1 LNFQKKLPATERST
15 DFDECKGIWLISLN
29 RYESMM
35 DAFER
40 FGLLIN
46 NRIVRTPVAIA
57 SMAGI
62 VDAAYVLGRADHIG
76 AAFIG
81 GYSIDPPAI
90 EAAKTVTA
98 DGNRKEFLF
107 DDPVEELK
115 KQMAM
120 MEKSTVVLGL
130 NLRGSS
136 PESFASIA
144 RSLGESVVYE
154 VDAHCRQPA
163 MIAAGTGEH
172 YLKKPGELMEVVRAL
187 KSENVTVSVKIRA
200 GIAADDRLLARKL
213 WQSGADILHIDL
225 MDFGSA
231 KLRQIRNSCPLMLIA
246 NNSINTFDRMRE
258 MLSHGADIV
267 SLARKSDTRTLSGL
281 DAAITRYALE
291 EGWYNSPKQ
300 LCRGGD
306 IRALTFCCMPVKEC
320 PLIPTLSRINMPKE
334 AYIQMKLDSVKGS
347 PLQEG
352 NQTCFG
358 SLAWCCKTS
367 SPCMFR
373 DMTLKQAGLSKKE
386 YMRLKRELSDTIMSR
401 VFHDVPSDESS

>member
-1 LNFQKKLPATERST
+1 
-15 DFDECKGIWLISLN
+15 
-29 RYESMM
+29 MM

-40 FGLLIN
+40 FGLLMN

-57 SMAGI
+57 SMAGM
-62 VDAAYVLGRADHIG
+62 VDSAYVLERADHIG

-81 GYSIDPPAI
+81 GYSIDQSTMD
-90 EAAKTVTA
+90 AAKSVTA
-98 DGNRKEFLF
+98 EGSRKEFLY

-115 KQMAM
+115 KQMALM
-120 MEKSTVVLGL
+120 KKSTVVLGL
-130 NLRGSS
+130 NLRGST
-136 PESFASIA
+136 PESFGAVA
-144 RSLGESVVYE
+144 QSLGESVVYE
-154 VDAHCRQPA
+154 IDAHCRQPA
-163 MIAAGTGEH
+163 MIAAGCGEH
-172 YLKKPGELMEVVRAL
+172 YLKKPGELMAVIRAL
-187 KSENVTVSVKIRA
+187 KSENVIVSVKIRA
-200 GIAADDRLLARKL
+200 GVAHDDRLLARKL

-231 KLRQIRNSCPLMLIA
+231 KLRQVRNSCPLMLIA
-246 NNSINTFDRMRE
+246 NNTINTFDRMRE
-258 MLSHGADIV
+258 MLSHGADMV

-281 DAAITRYALE
+281 DAAITRYAME

-320 PLIPTLSRINMPKE
+320 PLLPTLSRIHMPKE
-334 AYIQMKLDSVKGS
+334 DYIKMKLESVKGS

-352 NQTCFG
+352 SQTCFG

-386 YMRLKRELSDTIMSR
+386 YMRLKRDLSDMIMSR

>member
-1 LNFQKKLPATERST
+1 
-15 DFDECKGIWLISLN
+15 
-29 RYESMM
+29 MM

-57 SMAGI
+57 SMAGM
-62 VDAAYVLGRADHIG
+62 VDSSYVLERADHIG

-81 GYSIDPPAI
+81 GYSIDRI
-90 EAAKTVTA
+90 TMDAAKSVTA
-98 DGNRKEFLF
+98 EGNRKEFLY
-107 DDPVEELK
+107 DDPAEELK
-115 KQMAM
+115 KQMAL
-120 MEKSTVVLGL
+120 MEKSAVVLGL

-136 PESFASIA
+136 PESFGAMA

-154 VDAHCRQPA
+154 IDAHCRQPA
-163 MIAAGTGEH
+163 MIAAGCGEH
-172 YLKKPGELMEVVRAL
+172 YLKKPGELMAVVRAL

-200 GIAADDRLLARKL
+200 GVAADDRLLARKL

-281 DAAITRYALE
+281 DAAITRYAME

-300 LCRGGD
+300 LCS
-306 IRALTFCCMPVKEC
+306 
-320 PLIPTLSRINMPKE
+320 PLLPTLSRINMPKE
-334 AYIQMKLDSVKGS
+334 AYIQMKLDTVKGT

-373 DMTLKQAGLSKKE
+373 DMTLKQVGLSKKE

-401 VFHDVPSDESS
+401 VFHDVPSDETS